1 MYKAQ
6 GAILARQPRGLTPWQ
21 LGTWALPLVLS
32 TTQRPGAVTD
42 SCPLSIGE
50 LGRLPQNHAKSW
62 GSCSQSDFVITWI
75 NHTSSIFKPNTV
87 FVRRDL
93 RHCLHLSAEAIH
105 ILNANGEKAWSWRH
119 PSLRMTQKDPKSE
132 VGDLLQHVQHSA
144 AQPVSVTWMYRPYDA
159 WELLWVWDAGM
170 VQATLPCGFPVS
182 RIWRQTASVLTN
194 AALPLTPWIETLTP
208 FAKMQE
214 ENAKTSVASVLRVLG
229 SLPWEHLWGPQWR
242 HGAIHSDFQL
252 LRCPEHCNLGRFRLD
267 QHPPLAAASRDQ
279 GHLSWLPN
287 G

>member
-62 GSCSQSDFVITWI
+62 GSCSQSGFVITWI

-119 PSLRMTQKDPKSE
+119 PSLRMTQKVKLETCSNMSNT
-132 VGDLLQHVQHSA
+132 LLHSLCQSLGCIVLTMHGSSCEYGMQEWFKQH
-144 AQPVSVTWMYRPYDA
+144 
-159 WELLWVWDAGM
+159 
-170 VQATLPCGFPVS
+170 FPV
-182 RIWRQTASVLTN
+182 ASLFPEFGGKRHPSLRT
-194 AALPLTPWIETLTP
+194 PLY
-208 FAKMQE
+208 
-214 ENAKTSVASVLRVLG
+214 
-229 SLPWEHLWGPQWR
+229 H
-242 HGAIHSDFQL
+242 
-252 LRCPEHCNLGRFRLD
+252 
-267 QHPPLAAASRDQ
+267 
-279 GHLSWLPN
+279 WLHELKP
-287 G
+287 